1 MKKMFIVF
9 PIALLAIIGSYYWS
23 TPLPSDSQ
31 NELML
36 TNVEALAASE
46 AVVVVTCE
54 GNTSICAKGVDE
66 NTGHEF
72 HIHGKV
78 TPQ

>member
-1 MKKMFIVF
+1 MKKMLIIF
-9 PIALLAIIGSYYWS
+9 PIALLAIIGGYYWS
-23 TPLPSDSQ
+23 NPLLSDSSS
-31 NELML
+31 ELML

-46 AVVVVTCE
+46 TVVVVTCE

-72 HIHGKV
+72 TIHGKV

>member
-1 MKKMFIVF
+1 MKKKFIVF
-9 PIALLAIIGSYYWS
+9 PIALLAIIGSYYW
-23 TPLPSDSQ
+23 TKPLISPSK
-31 NELML
+31 LML
-36 TNVEALAASE
+36 ANVEALAASE
-46 AVVVVTCE
+46 DVAVVTCE

-72 HIHGKV
+72 YIHGKL

>member
-1 MKKMFIVF
+1 MKKMLIVF
-9 PIALLAIIGSYYWS
+9 PIALLAIIGGYYWPN
-23 TPLPSDSQ
+23 PLLSDNPS
-31 NELML
+31 ELML

-46 AVVVVTCE
+46 AIVVVACE

-72 HIHGKV
+72 YIHGKV